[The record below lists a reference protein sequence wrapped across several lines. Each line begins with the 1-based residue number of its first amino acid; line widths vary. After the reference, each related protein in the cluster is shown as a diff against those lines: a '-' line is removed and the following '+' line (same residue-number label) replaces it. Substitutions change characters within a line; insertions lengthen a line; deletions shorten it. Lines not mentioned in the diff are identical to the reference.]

1 MIRSVASRR
10 AQELRDE
17 SPGAQVT
24 QELLEDRAIVSVL
37 LDNRVME
44 TDFIESGRSIDLPRR
59 SVEYY
64 DILGQGIKLG
74 IIVPQKKVDE
84 EKARLKRI
92 QGPDRFVVI
101 GYDEDQGY
109 DPLVG

>member
-10 AQELRDE
+10 AQELQDK
-17 SPGAQVT
+17 SPEAEVT

-37 LDNRVME
+37 MDNRVME
-44 TDFIESGRSIDLPRR
+44 TDFIESWKSINLPRR

-74 IIVPQKKVDE
+74 IMVPSNKVDE
-84 EKARLKRI
+84 EKAKLKRI
-92 QGPDRFVVI
+92 QGPDRFVII
-101 GYDEDQGY
+101 GYDEDLGY
-109 DPLVG
+109 EPVVG

>member
-1 MIRSVASRR
+1 V
-10 AQELRDE
+10 
-17 SPGAQVT
+17 
-24 QELLEDRAIVSVL
+24 
-37 LDNRVME
+37 
-44 TDFIESGRSIDLPRR
+44 
-59 SVEYY
+59 
-64 DILGQGIKLG
+64 GQGIKLG

>member
-10 AQELRDE
+10 AQELRNE
-17 SPGAQVT
+17 SPGAEVT
-24 QELLEDRAIVSVL
+24 QEFLEDRAIVSVL

-44 TDFIESGRSIDLPRR
+44 TDFIESWRSIDLPRR

-74 IIVPQKKVDE
+74 IIVPRNKVDE
-84 EKARLKRI
+84 ERAKLKRI
-92 QGPDRFVVI
+92 QGPDRLVII
-101 GYDEDQGY
+101 GYDEDRGY
-109 DPLVG
+109 EPVVG